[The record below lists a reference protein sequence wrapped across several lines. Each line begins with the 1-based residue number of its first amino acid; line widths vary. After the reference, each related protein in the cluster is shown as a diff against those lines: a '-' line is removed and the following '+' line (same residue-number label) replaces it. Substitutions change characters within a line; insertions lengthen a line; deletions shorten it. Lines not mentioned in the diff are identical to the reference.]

1 MTLHLHRD
9 LATVRK
15 SILEMGGM
23 VEDLVRLSS
32 EALVQ
37 RRPDVAH
44 QVIQADADVDRQELE
59 VDEECLKLL
68 ALHQPVAGDLR
79 FITAVMKINNDL
91 ERIGDLASNLAQR
104 ALDLLDQ
111 PFVDAPLR
119 FEEMTAAVRGMLRDS
134 LDALVRGDAERARAV
149 IAKDD
154 EVDSMNREHFR
165 VLEDRMKADPVL
177 VEACVLYLSASRNLE
192 RMADLATNVAEDVVF
207 MVDAVVLRHWRVT
220 HADEDPSPAAGR
232 PVDSP
237 TDRS

>member
-23 VEDLVRLSS
+23 VEDLVRLAT

-37 RRPDVAH
+37 RRPDVARR
-44 QVIQADADVDRQELE
+44 VIEADAAVDRQELE

-104 ALDLLDQ
+104 ALDLVDQ
-111 PFVDAPLR
+111 PHVDAPLR
-119 FEEMTAAVRGMLRDS
+119 FEQMTAAVRGMLRDC
-134 LDALVRGDAERARAV
+134 LDALVRGDAELARAV

-154 EVDSMNREHFR
+154 EVDIMNRDHYQ
-165 VLEDRMKADPVL
+165 VLEQRMKGDPVL

-207 MVDAVVLRHWRVT
+207 MVDAVVLRHWRAT
-220 HADEDPSPAAGR
+220 HGDQPLSGTVRPPEDAPADRA
-232 PVDSP
+232 
-237 TDRS
+237 